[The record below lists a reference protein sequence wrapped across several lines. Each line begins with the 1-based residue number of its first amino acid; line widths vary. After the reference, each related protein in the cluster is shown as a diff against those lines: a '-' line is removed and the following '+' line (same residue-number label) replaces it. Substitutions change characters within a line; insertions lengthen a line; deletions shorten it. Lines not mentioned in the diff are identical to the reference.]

1 MKVGDLVKKKG
12 ASAWFSEAW
21 RASPSSQ
28 SFGIV
33 LGLDGRDA
41 MKVMMFNGKTKST
54 FGELWEVI
62 SEGR

>member
-1 MKVGDLVKKKG
+1 MKVGDLVKKKD
-12 ASAWFSEAW
+12 ASWFSEPW
-21 RASPSSQ
+21 RATPPSQ

-41 MKVMMFNGKTKST
+41 LKVLMLDGKTKST
-54 FGELWEVI
+54 FGELWEVA